1 MAVRFHADD
10 LGLHPAVDR
19 AVFRAFE
26 AGTIAGASILVTG
39 ASFQEAAR
47 QARALG
53 LPTSLHLAI
62 VDTAPLSP
70 PSEIPSLVNP
80 DGRFPPFFGAVV
92 RRALLGERLGRLGL
106 GRWGLD
112 GLRRADLR
120 REIGRQ
126 LEAFAEAGLIGP
138 HGLQVD
144 GHQHLHLLPAVF
156 DVLLAEGARYP
167 LAAFRLPR
175 RSAHERRQSGPRA
188 LGFAA
193 AEWLGRRAA
202 RAAASHG
209 VRAISCWG
217 VLYAGHLTPT
227 RARGVLGSLPPGA
240 DGQVLC
246 HPGDD
251 DRALGALHPW
261 AYAWEMELATVLRL
275 GGVS

>member
-26 AGTIAGASILVTG
+26 AGAIAGASILVTG
-39 ASFQEAAR
+39 DSFKEAAR

-92 RRALLGERLGRLGL
+92 RRALLAERRGGLGL
-106 GRWGLD
+106 GWLGLD

-120 REIGRQ
+120 LEIGRQ
-126 LEAFAEAGLIGP
+126 LQAFAEAGLIGP
-138 HGLQVD
+138 HGMQVD
-144 GHQHLHLLPAVF
+144 SHQHLHLLPAVF
-156 DVLLAEGARYP
+156 DALLAEGARFP

-202 RAAASHG
+202 RTAAGHS

-217 VLYAGHLTPT
+217 VLYAGHLTQA
-227 RARGVLGSLPPGA
+227 RAHGVLRSLPPSA
-240 DGQVLC
+240 DGQVIC

-261 AYAWEMELATVLRL
+261 AYAWETELATVLTL
-275 GGVS
+275 GGAL

>member
-1 MAVRFHADD
+1 MPVRFHADD
-10 LGLHPAVDR
+10 LGLHPADDR

-26 AGTIAGASILVTG
+26 AGAIAGASILVTG
-39 ASFQEAAR
+39 ASFKEAAR

-92 RRALLGERLGRLGL
+92 RRVLLGERPGGLGL
-106 GRWGLD
+106 GGLGLA

-120 REIGRQ
+120 LEIGRQ
-126 LEAFAEAGLIGP
+126 LQAFAEAGLIGA

-156 DVLLAEGARYP
+156 DALLAEGAHFP
-167 LAAFRLPR
+167 LMAIRVPR
-175 RSAHERRQSGPRA
+175 RSPHERRQLGPRA

-193 AEWLGRRAA
+193 AEWLGRRAG
-202 RAAASHG
+202 RAAAGHG

-217 VLYAGHLTPT
+217 VLYAGHLTQA
-227 RARGVLGSLPPGA
+227 RAHDVLRSLPPGA
-240 DGQVLC
+240 DGQVIC

-251 DRALGALHPW
+251 DHALGARYPW
-261 AYAWEMELATVLRL
+261 AYAWETELATVLALR
-275 GGVS
+275 GTP

>member
-1 MAVRFHADD
+1 MPVRFHADD

-26 AGTIAGASILVTG
+26 AGAIDGASILVTG
-39 ASFQEAAR
+39 ASFEEAAR

-70 PSEIPSLVNP
+70 PAEIPSLVNP

-92 RRALLGERLGRLGL
+92 RRALLGGIPGRLDL
-106 GRWGLD
+106 R

-120 REIGRQ
+120 LEIGRQ
-126 LEAFAEAGLIGP
+126 LQAFAEAGLIGA

-156 DVLLAEGARYP
+156 DALLTEGARFP

-175 RSAHERRQSGPRA
+175 RSPSERRQSGPRA
-188 LGFAA
+188 LGFAM
-193 AEWLGRRAA
+193 AEWLGQRAA
-202 RAAASHG
+202 TRAASHG

-217 VLYAGHLTPT
+217 VLYAGHLTQA
-227 RARGVLGSLPPGA
+227 RAQSVLASLPPHA
-240 DGQVLC
+240 DGQVIC

-261 AYAWEMELATVLRL
+261 GYAWETELATVLALAGR
-275 GGVS
+275 GGAA